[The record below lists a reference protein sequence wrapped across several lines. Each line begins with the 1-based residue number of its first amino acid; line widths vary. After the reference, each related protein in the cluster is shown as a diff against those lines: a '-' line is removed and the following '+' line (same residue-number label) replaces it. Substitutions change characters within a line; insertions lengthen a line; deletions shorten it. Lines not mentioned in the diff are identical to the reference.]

1 MEAYFGSHFSADDDQ
16 SIAYRNILVEKN
28 LIMDDGSLKG
38 PANRYSV
45 SELWC
50 YIYYLWSHNVGTSN
64 ALSKMS
70 NGRGTFD
77 KSKAVDVVLAVY
89 NTWVSPDATEL
100 GFIPDQLFSTI
111 KHLPYV

>member
-1 MEAYFGSHFSADDDQ
+1 
-16 SIAYRNILVEKN
+16 
-28 LIMDDGSLKG
+28 
-38 PANRYSV
+38 
-45 SELWC
+45 
-50 YIYYLWSHNVGTSN
+50 
-64 ALSKMS
+64 MS
-70 NGRGTFD
+70 NSRGAFD